1 MLSQDSDLLSYFGSA
16 CKERIDLLC
25 FILLFFSVSLEAH
38 RIACV
43 YKKIINEC
51 IPELVAAVCAR
62 CMTALGP
69 LDEDPNE
76 EVSDAM
82 MENIL
87 DRTHLANGAP
97 LPYPETGHGYE
108 VVQQYPVT
116 TGTTSS
122 NNQDGDDI
130 GIVPDSQDGW
140 DIGIVPDSQDGCEMT

>member
-1 MLSQDSDLLSYFGSA
+1 MIKKGAFLDVDTNESSLSTDELLEMLKDDVMLGDVPQSA
-16 CKERIDLLC
+16 
-25 FILLFFSVSLEAH
+25 
-38 RIACV
+38 
-43 YKKIINEC
+43 
-51 IPELVAAVCAR
+51 
-62 CMTALGP
+62 
-69 LDEDPNE
+69 